1 MNKKEQFARLSVL
14 FAGLVVYQLG
24 ASILKLSGFGL
35 DPFNVLVQGFHNS
48 IKLDNL
54 SFFSHGCVHII
65 ISALLTFMLF
75 LLNRS
80 LATLGTLL
88 CMFLGGPLID
98 VFSLVLS
105 PVYEHY
111 TDSTYLYIMFIAG
124 FIMLTYGLSMMIES
138 KAGGVPNEYIVEAFA
153 NPQKKNSYII
163 RMIVYLAFAFIGFIT
178 GGAIGFATLLCLAI
192 VTPLV
197 DYFSPNLSPKIES
210 YVKKRISK

>member
-14 FAGLVVYQLG
+14 LAGLVVYQLG

-54 SFFSHGCVHII
+54 AFFSHGCVHII

-124 FIMLTYGLSMMIES
+124 FVMLTYGLSMMIES